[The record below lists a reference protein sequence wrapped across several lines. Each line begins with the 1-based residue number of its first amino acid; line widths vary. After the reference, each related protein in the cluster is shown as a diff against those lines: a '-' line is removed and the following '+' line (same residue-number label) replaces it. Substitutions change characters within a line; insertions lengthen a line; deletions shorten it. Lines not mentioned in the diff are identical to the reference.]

1 VTQPPDPSAAAD
13 RPDAE
18 GSGLERLVAERRA
31 KADGLRAHG
40 VDPFPRAFP
49 GRVAITAVRAA
60 HDGLAAGEE
69 SAETVRVA
77 GRLTARRG
85 QGKVAFCDLEDR
97 DGRIQLWAS
106 LDRLGQDA
114 MDLLL
119 SLDLGD
125 LVGAEG
131 PVTRT
136 KRGELSIA
144 VTAVEL
150 LAKSLRPPPD
160 KHSGLRDP
168 ETRYRQR
175 YLDLMSNEEVRQAFV
190 VRAKTIAAVRGF
202 LDARG
207 FIEVETPCL
216 QPVYGGAAARPF
228 VTHHNQLDRD
238 LYLRIAPELYLKRC
252 IVGGL
257 EKVYE
262 LGKDFRNEGVSYKH
276 NPEFTMVET
285 YEAYVGYREVAE
297 MLEQLVAHAAIAA
310 TGSARVEWRG
320 QTIDFTP
327 PWPRRDLRDAIHEA
341 SGIDVRAHT
350 DADGLRAA
358 MRAAG
363 HDAPEPEP
371 WAKLVDGLLTQ
382 TLEPTLIQPTFLLD
396 YPLEL
401 SPFAKRTPDDPDTV
415 ERFEAFAGGMEIA
428 NAFTELND
436 PDDQAAR
443 FAMQQADRAAG
454 DEEAPPIDEDFLVAL
469 EHGMPPTGGL
479 GLGIDRLVMLL
490 TGATSIR
497 EVVLFPALRT

>member
-1 VTQPPDPSAAAD
+1 MTQPPD
-13 RPDAE
+13 RPDAARPPD
-18 GSGLERLVAERRA
+18 SGLERLVAERRA
-31 KADGLRAHG
+31 KAAAFRARG
-40 VDPFPRAFP
+40 IEPFPREFP
-49 GRVAITAVRAA
+49 GRVSIASVRAA
-60 HDGLAAGEE
+60 SEALGSGEE
-69 SAETVRVA
+69 SDTVVRVA

-85 QGKVAFCDLEDR
+85 QGKVAFLDLEDR

-106 LDRLGQDA
+106 LERLGGET

-119 SLDLGD
+119 TLDLGD
-125 LVGAEG
+125 LLGVEG
-131 PVTRT
+131 RVART
-136 KRGELSIA
+136 KRGELSVVVSRA
-144 VTAVEL
+144 EL

-160 KHSGLRDP
+160 KHAGLRDP

-175 YLDLMSNEEVRQAFV
+175 YLDLMSNEDARGAFI
-190 VRAKTIAAVRGF
+190 VRARTITAVRGF
-202 LDARG
+202 LDQRG

-216 QPVYGGAAARPF
+216 QPIYGGAAARPF

-285 YEAYVGYREVAE
+285 YEAFVDYREVAR
-297 MLEQLVAHAAIAA
+297 MLEQMVAYAAVQA
-310 TGSARVEWRG
+310 TGSARVEWKEHV
-320 QTIDFTP
+320 IDFTP
-327 PWPRRDLRDAIHEA
+327 PWRRMDLRTAISEA
-341 SGIDVRAHT
+341 TGIDVRIHT
-350 DADGLRAA
+350 DADPLRAV

-363 HDAPEPEP
+363 YDAPESAT
-371 WAKLVDGLLTQ
+371 WAKLLDGLLTQ
-382 TLEPTLIQPTFLLD
+382 ALEPTLLQPTILMDFPLD
-396 YPLEL
+396 L
-401 SPFAKRTPDDPDTV
+401 SPFAKRTPGDPGTV

-436 PDDQAAR
+436 PDDQLER
-443 FAMQQADRAAG
+443 FEMQQRDRAAG
-454 DEEAPPIDEDFLVAL
+454 DDETQPMDEDFLVAL

-497 EVVLFPALRT
+497 EVVLFPAMRT